1 MIYQELINSAT
12 LNSHFGQENWVIM
25 DCRFSLADSAAGYR
39 AYVQSHLPGARYAH
53 LDKDLSGPIT
63 PTTGRH
69 PLPDP
74 AHLRHRFSEWGI
86 GNDTQVVTYDDMGGM
101 LAAARLWWLLRWLG
115 HQAVAVLDG
124 GFPAWQKVGLPVTTE
139 LPTVRPAIF
148 EARPDNQLWLTTAQV
163 AALPPTD
170 LLVDARGAAR
180 YRGEMEP
187 IDPVAGH
194 IPGAINLPTEENL
207 AADGCFQPASEL
219 RARFTALLDG
229 RSPAQIVHQCGSGV
243 TACHNMLAMEATGL
257 RGSRLY
263 PGSWSE
269 WIRDSSRPISTGSA
283 NNG

>member
-74 AHLRHRFSEWGI
+74 AHLRRRFSKWGI

-148 EARPDNQLWLTTAQV
+148 EARPDNQLWLTAAQV

-170 LLVDARGAAR
+170 LLVDARGQPAIEERWNPSTRWPATFRGRSICPPRRIWPLTVVFSPLRNCERVLRPSWMDAHQRRSSISAVRAYRLPQYVGDGSRRFAR
-180 YRGEMEP
+180 
-187 IDPVAGH
+187 
-194 IPGAINLPTEENL
+194 L
-207 AADGCFQPASEL
+207 AALPWFLERMDQGFKPADQYWQ
-219 RARFTALLDG
+219 R
-229 RSPAQIVHQCGSGV
+229 
-243 TACHNMLAMEATGL
+243 
-257 RGSRLY
+257 
-263 PGSWSE
+263 
-269 WIRDSSRPISTGSA
+269 
-283 NNG
+283 